1 MELSFQTE
9 LCGRLLHNLGTTKKV
24 KSQTKNRDLEL
35 SLNFQELGY
44 IQTRNKSALSG
55 QFLCYNFIL

>member
-9 LCGRLLHNLGTTKKV
+9 LCHSNLGTTKKV
-24 KSQTKNRDLEL
+24 KSQTKNRDFEL
-35 SLNFQELGY
+35 SLNFRELGY
-44 IQTRNKSALSG
+44 IQTRKKSALSG